1 MKKLLVLA
9 LIVAFANSAFAVK
22 HHEIAVSY
30 GEGTH
35 NQIVNGFA
43 NVVGTIFTLGY
54 ADVTD
59 LKWSGAYNFKYA
71 FHPVDFVGLGVT
83 TSYQT
88 SKGDIVQG
96 TSKNKDYDVR
106 VVVGKA
112 EGKYLT
118 IMPTVSLNWFDF
130 KYVCMYSK
138 AALGYS
144 VSKSKQTDLV
154 SKETAKTS
162 EAYWGYQFT
171 PVALEVGSPLV
182 RGFCEL
188 GFGYEGIIA
197 FGVKCK
203 F

>member
-1 MKKLLVLA
+1 MKKLFVSV
-9 LIVAFANSAFAVK
+9 LIVAFAQSAFAVR
-22 HHEIAVSY
+22 HHEFAVSY

-43 NVVGTIFTLGY
+43 NVVGTILTIGY

-59 LKWSGAYNFKYA
+59 LTWSGAYNFKYA
-71 FHPVDFVGLGVT
+71 FHPVNFVGLGVV

-96 TSKNKDYDVR
+96 TSKNKNGDLR

-130 KYVCMYSK
+130 DYVCMYSRL
-138 AALGYS
+138 AAGYS
-144 VSKSKQTDLV
+144 LTKTTQTHTV
-154 SKETAKTS
+154 EKVTNHTS
-162 EAYWGYQFT
+162 DSYWGFQFV
-171 PVALEVGSPLV
+171 PVAIEAGSPLV
-182 RGFCEL
+182 RAFMEL
-188 GFGYEGIIA
+188 GYGYEGIINV
-197 FGVKCK
+197 GVKCK

>member
-1 MKKLLVLA
+1 MKKLFVLA
-9 LIVAFANSAFAVK
+9 LIIAFAHSAFAVR
-22 HHEIAVSY
+22 HHEFAASY

-71 FHPVDFVGLGVT
+71 FHPVNFVGLGVV

-88 SKGDIVQG
+88 SKGNITEGV
-96 TSKNKDYDVR
+96 SKKTDGL
-106 VVVGKA
+106 VVGKA

-130 KYVCMYSK
+130 DYVCMYSRF
-138 AALGYS
+138 AAGYS
-144 VSKSKQTDLV
+144 LTKTTQTRTLEKV
-154 SKETAKTS
+154 TNHTS
-162 EAYWGYQFT
+162 DSYWGFQIV
-171 PVALEVGSPLV
+171 PVAIEAGSPLV
-182 RGFCEL
+182 RAFMEFGY
-188 GFGYEGIIA
+188 GYEGIGNV
-197 FGVKCK
+197 GVKCK